1 MSQKIEYQMQDNDAL
16 LKAIDGNRD
25 AMNAKGFTDARYT
38 AFADACND
46 LVQKEAAQQRAVKLV
61 TEKTAEQ
68 NDAIK
73 TVTLVV
79 QQVKNAAKS
88 AFGKDP
94 AKSKLFK
101 IGDTIPNS
109 VKSLRSLTE
118 YIIQL
123 ANEYHDTLLENGLT
137 QEDIDGLNS
146 SYGLLVSSD
155 ASQENAKK
163 LQATATAVR
172 NDASAKAKDL
182 AFKTRSFA
190 KTCFAKSP
198 EILLQFKSIP
208 KGRTSGNGEMETPV
222 QAPAQ

>member
-1 MSQKIEYQMQDNDAL
+1 MT
-16 LKAIDGNRD
+16 
-25 AMNAKGFTDARYT
+25 AKGFTEARYT
-38 AFADACND
+38 AFVNACND
-46 LVQKEAAQQRAVKLV
+46 LIQKEAAQQRAVKLV
-61 TEKTAEQ
+61 SEKTTEQ
-68 NDAIK
+68 DDAIK
-73 TVTLVV
+73 AVALVV

-101 IGDTIPNS
+101 VGVTIPNS

-146 SYGLLVSSD
+146 SYGLLVAAD

-163 LQATATAVR
+163 LQATATVVR
-172 NDASAKAKDL
+172 DDSSAKTKDL
-182 AFKTRSFA
+182 AFKARSFA

-208 KGRTSGNGEMETPV
+208 KGRTSGNGEVETP
-222 QAPAQ
+222 AIIK

>member
-1 MSQKIEYQMQDNDAL
+1 MSQKIDYQIQDNDAL

-25 AMNAKGFTDARYT
+25 AMTAKGFTDAKYT
-38 AFADACND
+38 AFVNACND

-73 TVTLVV
+73 SVTLVV
-79 QQVKNAAKS
+79 LQVKNAAKS

-94 AKSKLFK
+94 AKTKLFK
-101 IGDTIPNS
+101 VGDTIPNS

-118 YIIQL
+118 YIIQI

-137 QEDIDGLNS
+137 QDDIDGLNS
-146 SYGLLVSSD
+146 SYGLLVAFD
-155 ASQENAKK
+155 ANQENAKK
-163 LQATATAVR
+163 LQASATVVR

-182 AFKTRSFA
+182 AFKARSFA

-198 EILLQFKSIP
+198 EILLQFKAIP
-208 KGRTSGNGEMETPV
+208 KGRTSSPAESPTETT
-222 QAPAQ
+222 PAA